1 MNERSTRQSN
11 ASSVLVAHA
20 TATVVVVVA
29 RASSGARETGCFIR
43 LRLPRVVI
51 RAVIRVAGVDRKVTS
66 SSSSWSEKKI
76 FRISRLVCDAGG
88 RTTSVRITAFTVAV
102 AAVAVAAAADC
113 GCGEETGA
121 EPAS

>member
-1 MNERSTRQSN
+1 
-11 ASSVLVAHA
+11 
-20 TATVVVVVA
+20 
-29 RASSGARETGCFIR
+29 
-43 LRLPRVVI
+43 VVI
-51 RAVIRVAGVDRKVTS
+51 RAVIRVAGVDRKVTSSS